1 MAKFQGGK
9 RRNKIGIKR
18 EPIFLYFCLN
28 FFEMIGESELILTPQ
43 QKVYHINLGP
53 EELAETVITVGDPD
67 RVKEVSKYFDSIEFR
82 TQHREFV
89 THTGYIGKKRLTVL
103 SSGIGPDNIDIVM
116 NELDAIVNI
125 DFETRS
131 IKPNHSSL
139 NIIRMG
145 TSGSLQADIPV
156 DSLVASSHGIG
167 LDNVLHYY
175 LLQNTKH
182 EQDLCKAFVQHV
194 GLENQN
200 IIPYAAQG
208 SSELLAHFTKGYH
221 HGITVTCPG
230 FYAPQGRVVRAG
242 LQFPELVNRLSG
254 FQFES
259 HRITNFEMETSA
271 IFGLGKIFGHRCLA
285 LNTIVAN
292 RISKTFT
299 KDAAKSVEHM
309 IQKSLE
315 IISSI

>member
-1 MAKFQGGK
+1 
-9 RRNKIGIKR
+9 
-18 EPIFLYFCLN
+18 
-28 FFEMIGESELILTPQ
+28 MIGESELILTDQ
-43 QKVYHINLGP
+43 GRVYHINLAK
-53 EELAETVITVGDPD
+53 EHLAETVITVGDPD
-67 RVKEVSKYFDSIEFR
+67 RVAEVSKHFDSVEFK

-89 THTGYIGKKRLTVL
+89 THTGYVGKKRLTVL

-116 NELDAIVNI
+116 NELDAVVNI
-125 DFETRS
+125 DFENRMIRNEHT
-131 IKPNHSSL
+131 SL

-175 LLQNTKH
+175 QLENTSH
-182 EQDLCKAFVQHV
+182 EKELCNAFIQHA
-194 GLENQN
+194 GLEGQK
-200 IIPYAAQG
+200 IVPYAAQG
-208 SSELLAHFTKGYH
+208 SAELLSYFDHEYH
-221 HGITVTCPG
+221 RGITVTCPG

-242 LQFPELVNRLSG
+242 LQFPELVNKLSD
-254 FQFES
+254 FRFET

-285 LNTIVAN
+285 VNTIVAN

-299 KDAAKSVEHM
+299 KDAKKSVEHM
-309 IQKSLE
+309 ITRSLE
-315 IISSI
+315 IIEANF